1 MTLKD
6 QLRKYQGEM
15 VKIILVVEEK
25 GKTVRKTG
33 RVRSCEPKHVVFLD
47 EMGNT
52 QYIAYAHIA
61 HLEQALDSD
70 HWSREPR

>member
-61 HLEQALDSD
+61 HLEQALDGGN
-70 HWSREPR
+70 WPTEPK